1 MKNLKRSSGFL
12 YRIVLTML
20 ALVMGASQGVLMA
33 DATALPDAGKT
44 NAGAAGTK
52 GGADGI
58 ATETQGRTDGA
69 DNFYMSDIDQRIVK
83 IRPMATPLDQISR
96 YAKSSSC
103 DSFEV
108 KYYSVGT

>member
-44 NAGAAGTK
+44 NAGAAGT
-52 GGADGI
+52 GGTGGI

-96 YAKSSSC
+96 MQ
-103 DSFEV
+103 V
-108 KYYSVGT
+108 KFL